1 MLLLWV
7 EHSRDVLSY
16 LVRLVEENDDVRVE
30 RLLQAVLALDN
41 FLDQGKKATLR
52 VVPGVRA

>member
-16 LVRLVEENDDVRVE
+16 LVCLVEENDDVRVE
-30 RLLQAVLALDN
+30 GLLQAVLALDN